1 METSFHITILII
13 ITVACGIGAQVLA
26 AYLKVPA
33 IVCLLLLGIAVG
45 QDGLELVNPDLLGS
59 GLEVIVSLFVALI
72 LFEGGLTLSLRD
84 LNEVSSSVR
93 NLVTVGTLI
102 TLFGGAIASHYW
114 GEFPWPLAFLF
125 ASLIVVT
132 GPTVIGPLLK
142 QVSVDR
148 QVATI
153 LEGEGVLIDPVG
165 AILAVLIL
173 NVVLNGDLEPLKLL
187 ADLLGRLLIG
197 VLIGGVGGWL
207 LATALKRSHFL
218 SSELKNLTV
227 LATLWG
233 LFGLSETIRSESG
246 LMTTVV
252 IGLVLEASDT
262 PELIS
267 LKRFKGQL
275 TILAISVLF
284 ILLVADLSLASIGAL
299 GWGGLFT
306 VLTLMWVVRP
316 LNVFIC
322 TWQSNLNWRQKLF
335 MAWVGP
341 RGIVSASIASLFAI
355 LLAQRG
361 INGGDAI
368 KALVF
373 LTIMMTVL
381 IQGLTAKEMAR
392 WLGITS
398 SELTGLMMVGA
409 NPLSCLI
416 GKLFQANGEN
426 VVIID
431 SDEKACALAEKEGLP
446 VYCNSALNQEI
457 LVEAGLSGL
466 GTFFAITNN
475 TEVNVVLAQSVAEKF
490 KPPRVLAIFPSL
502 AKPPKEGETIQQAFS
517 DDMTLQ
523 MWNDYLADHVVKL
536 GETEL
541 KTVGFD
547 FQLSHLQALM
557 RTNELI
563 PLLLERQGRLQILA
577 ASEVWQPGDRIIYLL
592 HDPTPKLLK
601 RLSGLQPTVTLTLE
615 KHPVVEEVPLLS
627 SLLLEI
633 SDDQQLEDIEKTG
646 DRPVLDLLE
655 VSVNGISGDSNF
667 EEKK

>member
-72 LFEGGLTLSLRD
+72 LFEGGLTLNLRD
-84 LNEVSSSVR
+84 LDEVSGSVR

-102 TLFGGAIASHYW
+102 TLLGGAIASHYW

-142 QVSVDR
+142 QVSVER

-187 ADLLGRLLIG
+187 ADLLSRLLIG

-207 LATALKRSHFL
+207 LAITLERSHFL
-218 SSELKNLTV
+218 SNELKNLTV

-246 LMTTVV
+246 LMTMVV
-252 IGLVLEASDT
+252 IGLVLGATES
-262 PELIS
+262 PELRL

-284 ILLVADLSLASIGAL
+284 ILLAADLSLASIGAL

-306 VLTLMWVVRP
+306 VLILMWVVRP
-316 LNVFIC
+316 LNVLIC

-361 INGGDAI
+361 ING
-368 KALVF
+368 
-373 LTIMMTVL
+373 
-381 IQGLTAKEMAR
+381 
-392 WLGITS
+392 
-398 SELTGLMMVGA
+398 
-409 NPLSCLI
+409 
-416 GKLFQANGEN
+416 
-426 VVIID
+426 
-431 SDEKACALAEKEGLP
+431 
-446 VYCNSALNQEI
+446 
-457 LVEAGLSGL
+457 
-466 GTFFAITNN
+466 
-475 TEVNVVLAQSVAEKF
+475 
-490 KPPRVLAIFPSL
+490 
-502 AKPPKEGETIQQAFS
+502 
-517 DDMTLQ
+517 
-523 MWNDYLADHVVKL
+523 
-536 GETEL
+536 
-541 KTVGFD
+541 
-547 FQLSHLQALM
+547 
-557 RTNELI
+557 
-563 PLLLERQGRLQILA
+563 
-577 ASEVWQPGDRIIYLL
+577 
-592 HDPTPKLLK
+592 
-601 RLSGLQPTVTLTLE
+601 
-615 KHPVVEEVPLLS
+615 
-627 SLLLEI
+627 
-633 SDDQQLEDIEKTG
+633 
-646 DRPVLDLLE
+646 
-655 VSVNGISGDSNF
+655 
-667 EEKK
+667 

>member
-72 LFEGGLTLSLRD
+72 LFEGGLTLNLRD
-84 LNEVSSSVR
+84 LDEVSGSVR

-102 TLFGGAIASHYW
+102 TLLGGAIASHYW

-142 QVSVDR
+142 QVSVER

-187 ADLLGRLLIG
+187 ADLLSRLLIG

-207 LATALKRSHFL
+207 LAITLERSHFL
-218 SSELKNLTV
+218 SNELKNLTV

-246 LMTTVV
+246 LMTMVV
-252 IGLVLEASDT
+252 IGLVLGATES
-262 PELIS
+262 PELRL

-284 ILLVADLSLASIGAL
+284 ILLAADLSLASIGAL

-306 VLTLMWVVRP
+306 VLILMWVVRP
-316 LNVFIC
+316 LNVLIC

-431 SDEKACALAEKEGLP
+431 SDEKACALAEKEDLQ
-446 VYCNSALNQEI
+446 VYCNSALNSEI

-466 GTFFAITNN
+466 GTFLAITNN
-475 TEVNVVLAQSVAEKF
+475 T
-490 KPPRVLAIFPSL
+490 
-502 AKPPKEGETIQQAFS
+502 
-517 DDMTLQ
+517 
-523 MWNDYLADHVVKL
+523 
-536 GETEL
+536 
-541 KTVGFD
+541 
-547 FQLSHLQALM
+547 
-557 RTNELI
+557 
-563 PLLLERQGRLQILA
+563 
-577 ASEVWQPGDRIIYLL
+577 
-592 HDPTPKLLK
+592 
-601 RLSGLQPTVTLTLE
+601 
-615 KHPVVEEVPLLS
+615 
-627 SLLLEI
+627 
-633 SDDQQLEDIEKTG
+633 
-646 DRPVLDLLE
+646 
-655 VSVNGISGDSNF
+655 
-667 EEKK
+667 